1 MSEPK
6 FTGVWIPAGVFQRAD
21 LSMSAKL
28 LYGVVAGL
36 DGSDGCYASNAYLQ
50 RHLGLSE
57 RSIQV
62 VLKELD
68 DACLIRRENFDGKR
82 IIRTV
87 ESIALSTSFANSC
100 VTRSEDEGCKKLR
113 GRVQKTAGEGC
124 KKLHPYN
131 KEDNKEDITTPTPS
145 SEDDIPWAEDK
156 EIGPMPFS
164 SDEFKKAW
172 ADWIDYRKEMKK
184 PLKPKSIKA
193 QWKQF
198 VLWGEAGCV
207 ESIRQSI
214 LSGWQGLFPPRQ
226 NNQQMYHKKPLTA
239 KDHETF

>member
-36 DGSDGCYASNAYLQ
+36 DGSDGCYASNSYLQ

-100 VTRSEDEGCKKLR
+100 VTHSEEKGCKKLR

-145 SEDDIPWAEDK
+145 CEDDIPWTE
-156 EIGPMPFS
+156 GLPFDS
-164 SDEFKKAW
+164 KAFSEAW
-172 ADWIDYRKEMKK
+172 ASWIEYRKEMKK
-184 PLKPKSIKA
+184 PLKPTTVKA
-193 QWKQF
+193 QWKEL
-198 VLWGEAGCV
+198 VKWGEQK
-207 ESIRQSI
+207 SIEAIEQSI
-214 LSGWQGLFPPRQ
+214 KMGWQGLFEPRQ
-226 NNQQMYHKKPLTA
+226 NGFNQYNKKPLTA
-239 KDHETF
+239 NDHNNGF

>member
-1 MSEPK
+1 MDEPK
-6 FTGVWIPAGVFQRAD
+6 FTGVWIPSAIFQTKSIN
-21 LSMSAKL
+21 LIAKVV
-28 LYGVVAGL
+28 YGVLESL
-36 DGSDGCYASNAYLQ
+36 DNADGCFASNAYLSE
-50 RHLGLSE
+50 HLGLTV
-57 RSIQV
+57 RQIQN
-62 VLKELD
+62 VLKDLE
-68 DACLIRRENFDGKR
+68 AAGLITRKETDGNR

-87 ESIALSTSFANSC
+87 ERQAVREALADTQE
-100 VTRSEDEGCKKLR
+100 TRSEGCNKLHGGMKKIAQ
-113 GRVQKTAGEGC
+113 GGC
-124 KKLHPYN
+124 KKLHTYN
-131 KEDNKEDITTPTPS
+131 KEDNKEDITTPAPS
-145 SEDDIPWAEDK
+145 SEADIPWAEDK

-214 LSGWQGLFPPRQ
+214 LSGWQGLFPPRN
-226 NNQQMYHKKPLTA
+226 NNQAYHKKPLTA